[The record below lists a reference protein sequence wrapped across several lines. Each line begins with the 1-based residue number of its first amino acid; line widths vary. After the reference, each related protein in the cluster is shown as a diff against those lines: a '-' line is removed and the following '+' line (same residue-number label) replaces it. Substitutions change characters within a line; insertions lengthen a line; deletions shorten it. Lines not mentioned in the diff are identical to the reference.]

1 MDCAQVRVLLASR
14 LIRVVIGQ
22 VVSRGATLVDACR
35 EAVAQKDDRVLVDPG
50 DTGHVARYIVDPRLK
65 RVIIGS
71 QCDSRNLA

>member
-35 EAVAQKDDRVLVDPG
+35 ETVAPKDDRILVDPG

-65 RVIIGS
+65 RVVIGS
-71 QCDSRNLA
+71 QCDSCNLA